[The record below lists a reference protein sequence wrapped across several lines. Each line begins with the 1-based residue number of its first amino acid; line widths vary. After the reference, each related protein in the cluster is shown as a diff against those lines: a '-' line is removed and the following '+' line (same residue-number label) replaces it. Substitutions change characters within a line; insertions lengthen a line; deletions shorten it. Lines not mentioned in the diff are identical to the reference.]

1 MHDWCGVP
9 APEDLPGRSL
19 LPGLADP
26 SIPDWEYT
34 FFSHCFHEVVDYNPY
49 RVLRGRR
56 YKFVRNLA
64 AGLTT
69 MLPTD
74 LFRSTTWTAVRRDA
88 IPSMGERPTRHVI
101 TREPEEL
108 YDIEADPTESV
119 NRIDDPHLQEVAA
132 QMRAQLYQFRRD
144 TADPWLE
151 VDFQEGRIDR
161 LGPR

>member
-1 MHDWCGVP
+1 ML

-26 SIPDWEYT
+26 SVPDWEYT

-74 LFRSTTWTAVRRDA
+74 IFRSTTWTAVRRDA

-108 YDIEADPTESV
+108 YDI
-119 NRIDDPHLQEVAA
+119 
-132 QMRAQLYQFRRD
+132 
-144 TADPWLE
+144 
-151 VDFQEGRIDR
+151 
-161 LGPR
+161 